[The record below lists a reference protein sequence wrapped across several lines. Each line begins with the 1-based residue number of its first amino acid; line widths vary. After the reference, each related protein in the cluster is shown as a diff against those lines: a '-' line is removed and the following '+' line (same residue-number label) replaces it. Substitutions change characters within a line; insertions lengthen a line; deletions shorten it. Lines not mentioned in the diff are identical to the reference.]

1 MRSGNVRWMTR
12 ALGLG
17 LVAVLVAT
25 ASAGAASLSCPQGWL
40 TPDGTAQAATGIA
53 GNTFTARAAPG
64 VAVVAAT
71 TTGTATV
78 VLELCCSPFDCTQ
91 SAVWAPVGGGTLSLT
106 TAAAS
111 AVSLL
116 APACLYRLNVTAC
129 ATCGVRAAFACAG
142 P

>member
-1 MRSGNVRWMTR
+1 MRHMLRM
-12 ALGLG
+12 G
-17 LVAVLVAT
+17 LVAVLCWA
-25 ASAGAASLSCPQGWL
+25 APAGAASVTCPQGWL

-78 VLELCCSPFDCTQ
+78 VLELCCAPFDCTQ
-91 SAVWAPVGGGTLSLT
+91 STAWAPVSGGTLSLT
-106 TAAAS
+106 TTAAS

>member
-1 MRSGNVRWMTR
+1 MQRDVRWMTR
-12 ALGLG
+12 AVHLG

-25 ASAGAASLSCPQGWL
+25 APVGAASVSCPQGWL
-40 TPDGTAQAATGIA
+40 TPDGTAQATTGIV

-64 VAVVAAT
+64 VAVVAMT

-78 VLELCCSPFDCTQ
+78 VLELCCAPFDCTQ
-91 SAVWAPVGGGTLSLT
+91 STAWAPVSGGTLSLT
-106 TAAAS
+106 TTAAS